1 MLRMT
6 SGYSEFCPIAKASE
20 IFAMRWT
27 PLILRELMCDAHTF
41 NDIHRGV
48 PLISRALLA
57 ERLRQLDEH
66 GIIEKK
72 SRLVGSGCEYRLTPA
87 GYAFHD
93 ALRALAQWGLL
104 YGRDRLSTED
114 LNPGLL
120 MWRIR
125 RRADTK
131 ALSKNRVVV
140 RFEFS
145 GVPPSRTRLRTMWLI
160 LERPGADVCLRDPGF
175 PVDLTVHGDI
185 AVLIAIYLGY
195 ESWKDMVGCKKL
207 RIEGDRRMAH
217 QLPTLL
223 RLDKLLGRDYRPLA
237 RQAARA
243 S

>member
-1 MLRMT
+1 MRCMT

-20 IFAMRWT
+20 IFTMRWT

-57 ERLRQLDEH
+57 ERLRQLNEH
-66 GIIEKK
+66 GIVEKK
-72 SRLVGSGCEYRLTPA
+72 PRPVGAGCEYRLTPS

-104 YGRDRLSTED
+104 YGRDRLSAAD

-120 MWRIR
+120 MWRMR

-131 ALSKNRVVV
+131 TLPKHRVVV

-145 GVPPSRTRLRTMWLI
+145 GVPAGRTRLRSMWLI
-160 LERPGADVCLRDPGF
+160 LERSGVDVCLKDPGF
-175 PVDLTVHGDI
+175 PVDLTVHGSI

-195 ESWKDMVGCKKL
+195 ESWKDMVGRNKL
-207 RIEGDRRMAH
+207 RIDGDSRMAH
-217 QLPTLL
+217 QLPMWL
-223 RLDKLLGRDYRPLA
+223 RLDKLLGRDYRPLSPQGA
-237 RQAARA
+237 RT